1 MKPIR
6 LETTLIAT
14 TICALTA
21 LSSPVNAASWVTV
34 NPDGSV
40 TRTEVQSS
48 YDDAA
53 PQDQST
59 LNGLPTLPLPT
70 SQLPHTPADAMTY
83 QASRGNSQRVANG
96 KITVKNGKAVDHTA
110 GYYYPGAYPA
120 PQPYPNYPYYP
131 GYANL
136 PGGYY
141 SGTYTTTTPGPVYS
155 GPITGPGRP
164 GNTPPWITSIP
175 LGGTSTTYSG
185 YYPSPYLPPCPPAP
199 VYVPSYPAYP
209 GYPTYGQPTYGYPP
223 YGQPT
228 YGYPSYPRYPTYGTY
243 GANTSTY
250 GQISVGNGRFNV
262 TIGGSRSTSGY
273 PYNST
278 QTTTQTTTVFGR

>member
-40 TRTEVQSS
+40 TRTEVQSP

-70 SQLPHTPADAMTY
+70 SQLPNTPADAMTY

-96 KITVKNGKAVDHTA
+96 KITAKNGKAVDHTA

-131 GYANL
+131 GYAPA

-141 SGTYTTTTPGPVYS
+141 GGTYTTTTPAPAYS
-155 GPITGPGRP
+155 GPIGPP
-164 GNTPPWITSIP
+164 GSRGAWINVIP
-175 LGGTSTTYSG
+175 LGGTVTTYNG
-185 YYPSPYLPPCPPAP
+185 YHTPSYLPPCPPAP
-199 VYVPSYPAYP
+199 GYAPPYP
-209 GYPTYGQPTYGYPP
+209 GYPAYGQPVYGQPAYNCPP

-228 YGYPSYPRYPTYGTY
+228 YGYPSYPPYPTYGTY

-250 GQISVGNGRFNV
+250 GQVSVGNGRFNV